1 MANKRVSEL
10 APVTAPELD
19 FADLLLLSDISAHE
33 SKKLQ
38 LNDLSSFLLLD
49 GRLTG
54 SLLATSSYALNAA
67 TASYVSFVSA
77 SYANISSLA
86 YNANTASY
94 VLSALS
100 SSYSPSSSCCV
111 TASYALTSSV
121 QLIYSSSFTDY
132 ARTSSYLLLSLG
144 QPNGTASYA
153 LTASYIL
160 GISVPLSGSYA
171 STSSW
176 ALNAITASRALSSVN
191 SDTASFSPSSSY
203 LIFNG
208 TSNGTASYA
217 LSSGN
222 ILSTTIDYG
231 IFKAITQTI
240 SSSQIDYVSVTT
252 ALGGTAKTTVEAY
265 GTVDIPFTSSN
276 SPTNGYLEL
285 FIVNRQYGYS
295 QSLDAS
301 PVYLGTGGSSTISGT
316 LRYPFTLCGDAEL
329 YGLYEVYVTASNGVY
344 IEGSRVMRFKFTSET
359 DQFVVS
365 SAEPMNLATY
375 PTNSILLYSSSL
387 NPGVA
392 YQGSASQV
400 TFSGSIDATELLVP
414 PATVNVMNYTWTLMG
429 LQKLTV
435 DGNTGLTYLGG
446 IPTNCIS
453 VSAANCGLI
462 EIPLLASSS
471 IGYLNVP
478 DNTIIANLSLPQSMS
493 YLDVSNNFYVSLLHA
508 FPASMSV
515 IKADGTG
522 ITHTPT
528 SVPDTLISMSFSQCT
543 QLSYWSNYS
552 LPTSLI
558 YLNVNNSPLINF
570 SFVIPNGLLFVDVSN
585 CSLSSTII
593 SNIASALV
601 ANGLSNGY
609 FAFLN
614 NPSSGSAFNI
624 IPNVDALEGLG
635 WTVVS

>member
-1 MANKRVSEL
+1 
-10 APVTAPELD
+10 
-19 FADLLLLSDISAHE
+19 
-33 SKKLQ
+33 
-38 LNDLSSFLLLD
+38 
-49 GRLTG
+49 
-54 SLLATSSYALNAA
+54 
-67 TASYVSFVSA
+67 
-77 SYANISSLA
+77 
-86 YNANTASY
+86 
-94 VLSALS
+94 
-100 SSYSPSSSCCV
+100 
-111 TASYALTSSV
+111 
-121 QLIYSSSFTDY
+121 
-132 ARTSSYLLLSLG
+132 
-144 QPNGTASYA
+144 
-153 LTASYIL
+153 
-160 GISVPLSGSYA
+160 
-171 STSSW
+171 
-176 ALNAITASRALSSVN
+176 
-191 SDTASFSPSSSY
+191 
-203 LIFNG
+203 
-208 TSNGTASYA
+208 
-217 LSSGN
+217 
-222 ILSTTIDYG
+222 
-231 IFKAITQTI
+231 
-240 SSSQIDYVSVTT
+240 
-252 ALGGTAKTTVEAY
+252 
-265 GTVDIPFTSSN
+265 
-276 SPTNGYLEL
+276 
-285 FIVNRQYGYS
+285 
-295 QSLDAS
+295 
-301 PVYLGTGGSSTISGT
+301 
-316 LRYPFTLCGDAEL
+316 
-329 YGLYEVYVTASNGVY
+329 
-344 IEGSRVMRFKFTSET
+344 MRFKFTSET

-365 SAEPMNLATY
+365 SAEPMKFYTY

-435 DGNTGLTYLGG
+435 DGNTGLTYLGS
-446 IPTNCIS
+446 IHTNCIS

-493 YLDVSNNFYVSLLHA
+493 YLDVSNNFYVSLPDVL
-508 FPASMSV
+508 PSGMSV